1 MRQGIA
7 SHPGREARPE
17 SLERGSAIALAAGR
31 LAIGAGIW
39 LAPEIAAKALGLGS
53 LDGRA
58 LALGRI
64 AASRD
69 LVIGAWQLRS
79 LDDPGELRRATTAAA
94 TTDAGDVLTFALAL
108 AADDPGARSAGRRGL
123 AGAAAATLAG
133 IWLAGRLRVA

>member
-1 MRQGIA
+1 M
-7 SHPGREARPE
+7 PGSGLLPRSPPRR
-17 SLERGSAIALAAGR
+17 S
-31 LAIGAGIW
+31 
-39 LAPEIAAKALGLGS
+39 GLGS

-58 LALGRI
+58 LALARI

-69 LVIGAWQLRS
+69 LVLGAWQLRS